1 MLNVMSRLL
10 ATPLLLIIYAYRYL
24 VSPLLGV
31 NCRFQPTCSAYAID
45 ALKTHG
51 VFTGTK
57 LAIIRI
63 GRCHPWG
70 GSGYDP
76 VPGEPAAANAID
88 ADVLLKQRTTVLNHA
103 YGFVSRGNRSG
114 GLQHI
119 YYCLQDDP
127 DPAAAWPWFF
137 EQMMRWE
144 SNDAALQFAQRYL
157 RELLHAG
164 LKIQA
169 VKLLLRARLVS
180 ERFRPLPDDT
190 DRAIDAAKATGND
203 ELAKALEQG

>member
-1 MLNVMSRLL
+1 MLRALSRLL
-10 ATPLLLIIYAYRYL
+10 ALPLLLIIYGYRYL
-24 VSPLLGV
+24 ISPLLGV

-57 LAIIRI
+57 LAIVRI

-76 VPGEPAAANAID
+76 VPGESADAI
-88 ADVLLKQRTTVLNHA
+88 AIRAELLLKQRTAILNHA

-119 YYCLQDDP
+119 YNCLQEDP
-127 DPAAAWPWFF
+127 DPASAWPWFF
-137 EQMMRWE
+137 EQMLRWE
-144 SNDAALQFAQRYL
+144 NTDAALVFAQRYL

-169 VKLLLRARLVS
+169 VKLLLRARLVN
-180 ERFRPLPDDT
+180 ERFRPLPEDLE
-190 DRAIDAAKATGND
+190 RAIDAATATGND
-203 ELAKALEQG
+203 DLAKSLEQV